1 MKTNALLDEIISL
14 PMEERA
20 RIAEVLLQSL
30 NPQDDETSAAWLA
43 VASLRRNEVVS
54 GAVQTIPAEQV
65 FDRIRQRHGR

>member
-1 MKTNALLDEIISL
+1 MKTDALLDEIISL